1 MFGMPRCLR
10 VADASLGILLFFP
23 AKLIYLR
30 GTWDV
35 IGVYLYPGQTP
46 KGEWTMIGI
55 GLGGTIIIGYFL
67 SPILV
72 QIMQRFK
79 HKTYFICTR
88 ITLYIQAAFNIAY
101 MRGVWDLA
109 EYYLGPYGWR
119 CRLGVFSA
127 AYLSLILLKASRSC
141 ITMPFFVLLDTR
153 STLLLP
159 YTRFGTEVSLYNFKF
174 A

>member
-1 MFGMPRCLR
+1 MSDMTRCLR
-10 VADASLGILLFFP
+10 VADASLGIFLFFP

-79 HKTYFICTR
+79 HKAYFICTR
-88 ITLYIQAAFNIAY
+88 ISLYIQAAFNIAY

-119 CRLGVFSA
+119 CRLGVFST

-159 YTRFGTEVSLYNFKF
+159 YTRFGIEVSLCHFKF

>member
-1 MFGMPRCLR
+1 MVEMFDTTRCLR

-35 IGVYLYPGQTP
+35 IGVYLYPGQAP
-46 KGEWTMIGI
+46 KGEWAMIGI

-72 QIMQRFK
+72 QVMQRFK
-79 HKTYFICTR
+79 HEPYFIFTR
-88 ITLYIQAAFNIAY
+88 ITLYIQAALNIAY

-119 CRLGVFSA
+119 CRLGVFAA
-127 AYLSLILLKASRSC
+127 AYVSLIVLKASRSC
-141 ITMPFFVLLDTR
+141 ITIPFFVLLDTR
-153 STLLLP
+153 STLLMP
-159 YTRFGTEVSLYNFKF
+159 YTRFGIKVSFCF
-174 A
+174 